1 MLVEEGDEFGE
12 ELLVCDAGDEGVGE
26 VDAVGVGG
34 EGPYLGEEVGGA
46 EFEVAGAHGEEDG
59 DGVFL
64 RDGGA
69 VDDVVDV
76 GG

>member
-1 MLVEEGDEFGE
+1 MKVEEVDHFGQ
-12 ELLVCDAGDEGVGE
+12 ELLVCDARDEGVGE

-34 EGPYLGEEVGGA
+34 EGADVVVEVGGA
-46 EFEVAGAHGEEDG
+46 EFEVARAHGEKDG
-59 DGVFL
+59 NGIFL

-76 GG
+76 RG